1 MAEKHKIYSAGGGKW
16 KDYMYAMWDFV
27 HNQQSG
33 IVRFVDDGG
42 TKSVYLGGAF
52 WDGSAVLTAASFVD
66 GSYIVVEPVTA
77 YPGGGRWQVRFT
89 CVDHDDTNVYDFTAK
104 MSFSGGWDSTTNVDF
119 ASVATAVTDAENVMK
134 DSVNAADS
142 IYISCSDSDTYTN
155 GAGSQKYT
163 YFRFLNW
170 DQSQTDD
177 AKKFQGAYT
186 GGYVPADVNGD
197 TKPSVL
203 MCRYA
208 TVLNTGYSW
217 GERTATEDYCLL
229 PGDYAHTSGAGV
241 NAGFAG
247 TGDTTG
253 VPYYSHSKLGQWVN
267 APCLLTDETAQAVM
281 GSFGKYTM
289 LHGHEGRASGATD
302 SALEYM
308 VSGALMLRWKPS
320 A

>member
-1 MAEKHKIYSAGGGKW
+1 MAEKHKIYSAGGGQW

-27 HNQQSG
+27 HNQQTG
-33 IVRFVDDGG
+33 ILRFVDDGG
-42 TKSVYLGGAF
+42 TKSVYLGAAF
-52 WDGSAVLTAASFVD
+52 WDGSAALTAASFTT
-66 GSYIVVEPVTA
+66 GSYIVVEPITA
-77 YPGGGRWQVRFT
+77 YPGTGRWQVRFT
-89 CVDHDDTNVYDFTAK
+89 CLNATSTSANQFTAK
-104 MSFSGGWDSTTNVDF
+104 LSYSGGWNSTTNVDF
-119 ASVATAVTDAENVMK
+119 ASVATAVTDAEQVTY
-134 DSVNAADS
+134 DGINAADS

-155 GAGSQKYT
+155 DAGSQKYT

-170 DQSQTDD
+170 DQSESSDEE
-177 AKKFQGAYT
+177 KLQGAYA

-208 TVLNTGYSW
+208 TVLDKTGSW
-217 GERTATEDYCLL
+217 GDRTATEDYCLL
-229 PGDYAHTSGAGV
+229 AGDYAHTSGAGV

-247 TGDTTG
+247 TGDSTG
-253 VPYYSHSKLGQWVN
+253 VPYYSNSKLGQWVN
-267 APCLLTDETAQAVM
+267 APCLLTDETAQVVM

-289 LHGHEGRASGATD
+289 LHGHLSRASGASD